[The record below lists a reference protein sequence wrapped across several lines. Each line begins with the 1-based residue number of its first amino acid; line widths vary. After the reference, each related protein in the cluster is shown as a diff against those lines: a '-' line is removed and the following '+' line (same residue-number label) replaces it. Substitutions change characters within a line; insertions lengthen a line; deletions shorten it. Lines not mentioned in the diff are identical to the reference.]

1 MSDNGQLVE
10 KEIFVEEQE
19 DEVGVPL
26 GLGIGFVNWL
36 AGAGPTIPGWWSTA
50 RDNRLRTFYKDSDHL
65 SGTVYTFRSMM
76 VSMPF
81 KILPRDNTVKS
92 HVAQAKIYHD
102 ILNNT
107 THSRSN
113 LSVQGWGS
121 GFGPWVEDILT
132 QDNGGFLAI
141 EGPGKADGPL
151 TGTPTALIHLDSF
164 RCQRT
169 GSREFPIIYTDLDGR
184 RFKLHQTRVIAY
196 SSMSSSIAELY
207 GIGFCAV
214 SRCIHTAQSLIDD
227 LNYKEE
233 KMGSRPKRGLMTV
246 ENASDKAVQSI
257 ESAMMLADE
266 AMDNRGLSRFAPVPI
281 IGLRTGQTLSLFDL
295 ASVPDGFD
303 YLQDV
308 QLGMSLFALS
318 FGVDVRQLAFAIGV
332 AGQTKSDAEI
342 QHIKMEG
349 KGPGEIMQAIKQQ
362 LELKFLPP
370 YLKIEFDRQDDF
382 KDKLAADVKK
392 TRSERHEMDVNTGV
406 VSIRVAREQ
415 MVEDG
420 DLTTEQ
426 FVQLELGD
434 GRLDDGSEVTSLIYS
449 KDPVVRELVDVGE
462 ATDEEVQAKI
472 EEAQELIMTA
482 PNANTKNK
490 ARAALEALRRLKPND
505 EMAETVEEVA
515 EEEEEIDS
523 QPVD

>member
-1 MSDNGQLVE
+1 MNDNGQMIE
-10 KEIFVEEQE
+10 KEIFIEEQT
-19 DEVGVPL
+19 DETGVPL

-36 AGAGPTIPGWWSTA
+36 AGAGPTIPGWWSTS

-65 SGTVYTFRSMM
+65 SGTVFTFRSMM
-76 VSMPF
+76 TATPF

-92 HVAQAKIYHD
+92 HAAQAKIYD
-102 ILNNT
+102 TIIKNN

-113 LSVQGWGS
+113 VSTQSWES
-121 GFGPWVEDILT
+121 GYGPFIEDVLT
-132 QDNGGFLAI
+132 QDNGGFFAI
-141 EGPGKADGPL
+141 EGPGRPDGPL

-169 GSREFPIIYTDLDGR
+169 GSREYPVLYTDLDGR
-184 RFKLHQTRVIAY
+184 RFKLHNSRVIVY

-233 KMGSRPKRGLMTV
+233 KMGSRPKRGLMVV
-246 ENASDKAVQSI
+246 EGASQKAVKTI
-257 ESAMMLADE
+257 ESAMMMADE
-266 AMDNRGLSRFAPVPI
+266 GMDNRGLARYAPIPL
-281 IGLRTGQTLSLFDL
+281 IGLRTGQSLSLFDL

-308 QLGMSLFALS
+308 QLGMSLMALA

-332 AGQTKSDAEI
+332 AGQTKADAEI

-349 KGPGEIMQAIKQQ
+349 KGPGEIFQVTKQQ
-362 LELKFLPP
+362 LEQKFLPP

-382 KDKLAADVKK
+382 KDQLAAQIKNE
-392 TRSERHEMDVNTGV
+392 RSERHERDVNTGT

-420 DLTTEQ
+420 DLTGEQ
-426 FVQLELGD
+426 FVQLELED
-434 GRLDDGSEVTSLIYS
+434 GRLEDGSEVTSLIYS
-449 KDPVVRELVDVGE
+449 NDKVIRELMDVGE
-462 ATDEEVQAKI
+462 GTDEEVQAAI
-472 EEAQELIMTA
+472 EQAQEMIMTA
-482 PNANTKNK
+482 PNANVKNK
-490 ARAALEALRRLKPND
+490 ARSALAALRKLRPMNE
-505 EMAETVEEVA
+505 EMAEETIEEAA
-515 EEEEEIDS
+515 EEEAEI
-523 QPVD
+523 VD